1 MTDTVQT
8 ANTQSPVSFDV
19 DAFLKTD
26 QQPIAKHILLDKYAE
41 PGEEDLEAVYRR
53 VAKGL
58 AEHEAKV
65 HGRTQES
72 FEGLYF
78 NHLSTAGVGAG
89 RIMSVIGTSTN
100 ATAINCLQGDTV
112 VLTQEGP
119 VKIRELAGK
128 TVNVY
133 TPVGWTPAKFDTY
146 GQQEL
151 FDVTFDNGRV
161 VKATAGHDWP
171 VVEATADHGWHVVNS
186 TSRSL
191 PGNLKKVKTV
201 EALGRNVVLMSPH
214 VQPGQD
220 EDPKKYSTLKI
231 VSVQPTG
238 ITEEVFCAT
247 EPLTHTFT
255 IEGGILT
262 GNCFRQPLSDSLYH
276 DEGGQPSIYRAI
288 SEAGYTMSLGGGE
301 GYNFTKIRPKGARV
315 KTKNALSSG
324 PCSYIDVFD
333 ASSKTIE
340 SAGGRRGAN
349 MGVLDVTHPDIMDFV
364 TAKSNKGKWEGFNV
378 SVGVYDNFMQA
389 VINDEDWKLM
399 HEAEPGDEL
408 KAAGAYYDPDAWL
421 WEYSGSVRVKHYGVW
436 VYKTVKAADLW
447 EKITRYTYDWSEPG
461 ILFLDTANRENN
473 LWYCESFDG
482 TNPCVTADTR
492 LHTQH
497 GMVTMGELYEKQQEL
512 MVTVDNETLGLA
524 ERGVS
529 VRPAVKVFMTSPKT
543 KVWRVTTEAGFE
555 IKSTD
560 WHEYYTGRGKIKLKD
575 MVVGDELRIQ
585 SGQGQFGSEGDYA
598 LGMLIGYMAGDGYFT
613 GNNTHELAIM
623 DFWNHKVDL
632 SEKILAKAAELISSE
647 AVTHRDYPLT
657 VTKHPIPNKFQISS
671 ARLARALRRYGIN
684 KETKTRVPEIVWKG
698 NRDCVIGYLHGLF
711 EADSTINRNDEK
723 ASCSIRLGSVNREH
737 LQDVQQLLSNFGIMT
752 RIRLRKKAQT
762 KAMPDGQGG
771 QKQYECKDY
780 HELIID
786 GRSRDVYMSTV
797 GYALDHHQVKYAEWA
812 EGRTS
817 YFQKFTTKITSIEY
831 IGEEAVYDTTQADHN
846 SVIFNGIVTGQC
858 GEQFLP
864 YYGCCDL
871 GPLILTRFV
880 VNAFTP
886 QAYFDFP
893 RFIAAVKIQQRL
905 LDNILD
911 MTIWPLAAHKA
922 ESDAKRRIGI
932 GYTGIG
938 TLMVL
943 MGLRYASPA
952 ALKLQEEINIAMR
965 DTAYLASI
973 EMAKERGPFPL
984 FDAEKYLQGEFIK
997 RLPQHIRDLIA
1008 QYGIRNSH
1016 LLSIAPTG
1024 TVSLAFANNA
1034 ANSTEPVFTYI
1045 YNRKVRDH
1053 KDQSVWHTHQVADP
1067 SIRARLEQIRAE
1079 AGQAAVDAALHT
1091 LIAEGRTVVR
1101 SELEQLRIQKG
1112 QEAVDVALHTL
1123 IDQARP
1129 ASELFGEV
1137 WVSAQELT
1145 VDEHLAPLYI
1155 TQPYIDSALSKTIN
1169 IPADYPYEK
1178 FKDVYMLAWKN
1189 GLKGVATYRPSIVRG
1204 AVLEVLKPKEEVKE
1218 PTPEFVTGTLD
1229 ENLLRKPIGKRQPG
1243 DLPSITSQ
1251 NIYEVNYEVCKLY
1264 LTISLHPVTG
1274 WVNNKEVTIMRP
1286 MEFFVPQSQLDAS
1299 AQWVTGT
1306 MRTLSLLARAGG
1318 DVAKALRDYRKLSW
1332 TSGPVRC
1339 GTITKADGSIA
1350 PRFHSSDIAA
1360 VGYMLQQMLQR
1371 AGFLDEDGN
1380 EIGQE
1385 TLIAKADSDV
1395 VLSLQAPEAP
1405 QATPTTSASRPQ
1417 SPHPCPACGAHEWH
1431 RRNGCFQ
1438 CDNCGHEG
1446 SCG

>member
-8 ANTQSPVSFDV
+8 ADTQAPISFAFDV

-26 QQPIAKHILLDKYAE
+26 QQYLAKHILLDKYAE

-58 AEHEAKV
+58 AEHEAKA
-65 HGRTQES
+65 HGLTQES
-72 FEGLYF
+72 FENLYYD
-78 NHLSTAGVGAG
+78 HLATAGVGAG

-151 FDVTFDNGRV
+151 FDVTFDNGQV

-171 VVEATADHGWHVVNS
+171 VVNS

-191 PGNLKKVKTV
+191 LDNLKKVKTA
-201 EALGRNVVLMSPH
+201 EALGCNVVLMPAR
-214 VQPGQD
+214 VQLGQD
-220 EDPKKYSTLKI
+220 EDPKNYGTLKI

-238 ITEEVFCAT
+238 ITEEVFCAN

-399 HEAEPGDEL
+399 HRAEPGEEI

-421 WEYSGSVRVKHYGVW
+421 WEYGDGVRVKHYGVW
-436 VYKTVKAADLW
+436 VYKTVKATELW

-461 ILFLDTANRENN
+461 ILFLDAANRENN

-482 TNPCVTADTR
+482 TNPCVTGDTR
-492 LHTQH
+492 LHTQY
-497 GMVTMGELYEKQQEL
+497 GQVTVKELYELQSPLQ
-512 MVTVDNETLGLA
+512 VTVDTRTTSEDKP
-524 ERGVS
+524 GVA
-529 VRPAVKVFMTSPKT
+529 VLPAVPVFMSSPNAQVYKITTSAGYSL
-543 KVWRVTTEAGFE
+543 RVTE
-555 IKSTD
+555 
-560 WHEYYTGRGKIKLKD
+560 WHKFYTQRGKIPLKE
-575 MVVGDELRIQ
+575 MVVGDQVMLQ
-585 SGQGQFGSEGDYA
+585 SAVGQFGR
-598 LGMLIGYMAGDGYFT
+598 LGNLTSGLKQGRMAAISVRERLSTNTTPIVPEFVWQGTEACVHGFLSAIQEFNGSIKTGLHLGYRTACEEVQRLFMNLGVKTEIVAEPHVTMLR
-613 GNNTHELAIM
+613 
-623 DFWNHKVDL
+623 
-632 SEKILAKAAELISSE
+632 LAKDKNP
-647 AVTHRDYPLT
+647 VDT
-657 VTKHPIPNKFQISS
+657 
-671 ARLARALRRYGIN
+671 
-684 KETKTRVPEIVWKG
+684 IV
-698 NRDCVIGYLHGLF
+698 
-711 EADSTINRNDEK
+711 
-723 ASCSIRLGSVNREH
+723 
-737 LQDVQQLLSNFGIMT
+737 
-752 RIRLRKKAQT
+752 
-762 KAMPDGQGG
+762 
-771 QKQYECKDY
+771 
-780 HELIID
+780 
-786 GRSRDVYMSTV
+786 
-797 GYALDHHQVKYAEWA
+797 
-812 EGRTS
+812 
-817 YFQKFTTKITSIEY
+817 SIEKD
-831 IGEEAVYDTTQADHN
+831 GFEPVYDTTQADFH
-846 SVIFNGIVTGQC
+846 SLVFNGVVTGNC

-886 QAYFDFP
+886 QAFFDFP

-911 MTIWPLAAHKA
+911 MTIWPLPAHKA

-965 DTAYLASI
+965 DAAYLASI

-984 FDAEKYLQGEFIK
+984 FDAEKYLQGEFVK

-1008 QYGIRNSH
+1008 KYGIRNSH

-1034 ANSTEPVFTYI
+1034 ANGTEPVFTYI

-1053 KDQSVWHTHQVADP
+1053 NDQSLWHTHQVADP
-1067 SIRARLEQIRAE
+1067 SIRARLEQLLVE
-1079 AGQAAVDAALHT
+1079 
-1091 LIAEGRTVVR
+1091 E
-1101 SELEQLRIQKG
+1101 G
-1112 QEAVDVALHTL
+1112 QEAVDAAFHFL

-1129 ASELFGEV
+1129 ASELFGDV
-1137 WVSAQELT
+1137 WVSAQELS

-1178 FKDVYMLAWKN
+1178 FKAVYMSAWKN
-1189 GLKGVATYRPSIVRG
+1189 GLKGVATYRPSNVRG
-1204 AVLEVLKPKEEVKE
+1204 AVLEVLKPKEEAKE
-1218 PTPEFVTGTLD
+1218 PTTEFVAGTLD

-1339 GTITKADGSIA
+1339 GTITKADGRSA

-1380 EIGQE
+1380 EIGQD

-1395 VLSLQAPEAP
+1395 VLGLQAPEAP
-1405 QATPTTSASRPQ
+1405 QATPTISASRPQ

-1431 RRNGCFQ
+1431 RRNSCFQ